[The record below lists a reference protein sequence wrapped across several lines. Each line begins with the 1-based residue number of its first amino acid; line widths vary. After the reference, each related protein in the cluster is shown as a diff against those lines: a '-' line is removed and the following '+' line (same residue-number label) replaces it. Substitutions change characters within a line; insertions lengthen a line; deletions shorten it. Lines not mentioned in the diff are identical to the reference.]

1 MVVATANPPASSVT
15 VDLPPLDL
23 RAAIGKIDEEQR
35 TVEVVFTTG
44 APVTRSDWFTGKKWI
59 EKLSLDPAH
68 VRLERLNNGA
78 PLLDGHS
85 GFSVRDDQIGVVEPD
100 SVRLLKGEG
109 RAVVR
114 FSKRASVTDVF
125 NDVRDR
131 IVRNVSVGYIV
142 HKYAEDNSADNEM
155 PVRTAVDWE
164 PYEVSMV
171 PMPADNNAKVR
182 SQDKT
187 LAHPCLIE
195 TRGVTAMESDSP
207 EYIAEQPPPRMTI
220 APPQPAEPNERD
232 AGVAAERERVTG
244 ILSAVRAARLPASYA
259 DKLITDNV
267 ALVAAQRQVFDELAK
282 RDLSGQGP
290 QPGAGPAIHLGDDPL
305 VHKRSGIENAL
316 LHRMAPEY
324 FALEDHGRE
333 YRGLS
338 LTDTAR
344 VFLSATGVRV
354 TDLSKT
360 QLWDKALSARGTYHT
375 TSDFA
380 NLLADLPNKILQK
393 AYIEAPQTFEPLVR
407 RTTVTDFKPNRLLE
421 IGEAPALVEVL
432 EHGEVTSGTVGESKE
447 TFSLLS
453 YARSF
458 GITRKALINDDTDAF
473 SRLPIMMGRQVRKL
487 ESDLV
492 WAVINA
498 NAAMGDGVT
507 LFHSTHGNLA
517 GSGAAIDVTTV
528 GAGVAA
534 MKLQKGLDGAT
545 FIDVQPRYLIVPVAK
560 EVVARQFVSVNLMAA
575 TQATVNPFAGQLTV
589 IAEPRLD
596 ATSATAWYLAATP
609 DQIGIIVVATLEGE
623 SGPRV
628 ESKVGFDIEG
638 IQTKVAYDFAAKA
651 ENHRGLYKN
660 PGA

>member
-1 MVVATANPPASSVT
+1 MATAPSSRT

-23 RAAIGKIDEEQR
+23 RAAIGTINEDDR

-44 APVTRSDWFTGKKWI
+44 APVARSDWFTGKKYI

-68 VRLERLNNGA
+68 VRLDRLNNGA

-85 GFSVRDDQIGVVEPD
+85 GYSVREDQIGVVEPA

-125 NDVRDR
+125 NDVRDG
-131 IVRNVSVGYIV
+131 IVRNVSVGYLV
-142 HKYAEDNSADNEM
+142 HKYVEDDGADNKI

-164 PYEVSMV
+164 PFEISMV
-171 PMPADNNAKVR
+171 PMPADNAAKVR
-182 SQDKT
+182 SQDTT
-187 LAHPCLIE
+187 LAHPCVIE
-195 TRGVTAMESDSP
+195 TRGVPAMTPDSPASP
-207 EYIAEQPPPRMTI
+207 EYIAEQPPRMTI
-220 APPQPAEPNERD
+220 APTPPAEPNERD
-232 AGVAAERERVTG
+232 AGVVAERERITG
-244 ILSAVRAARLPASYA
+244 ITMAARAARLPASYA
-259 DKLITDNV
+259 DKLISDNV
-267 ALVAAQRQVFDELAK
+267 PLVDAQRKVFEELSK
-282 RDLSGQGP
+282 RDLSGAGP
-290 QPGAGPAIHLGDDPL
+290 QPGAGPGIVLGDDPL

-324 FALEDHGRE
+324 FTLADHGRE

-344 VFLSATGVRV
+344 VFLNATGVRT

-360 QLWDKALSARGTYHT
+360 QLWDKALSGRSTAYHT

-393 AYIEAPQTFEPLVR
+393 AYAEAAQTFEPLVR
-407 RTTVTDFKPNRLLE
+407 RTTVSDFKPNRLLE
-421 IGEAPALVEVL
+421 IGEAPALLEVL
-432 EHGEVTSGTVGESKE
+432 EHGEVTSGTVGEGKE

-458 GITRKALINDDTDAF
+458 GITRKSLINDDTDAF

-498 NAAMGDGVT
+498 NAAMGDGVA
-507 LFHSTHGNLA
+507 LFHATHANLA
-517 GSGAAIDVTTV
+517 GAGAAIDVTTV

-534 MKLQKGLDGAT
+534 MKLQKGLDAAT
-545 FIDVQPRYLIVPVAK
+545 YIDVQPKYLIVPVAK
-560 EVVARQFVSVNLMAA
+560 EVVARQFISVNLMAA
-575 TQATVNPFAGQLTV
+575 TQATVNPFAGQLSV

-609 DQIGIIVVATLEGE
+609 DQIGVIVVATLEGE

-628 ESKVGFDIEG
+628 ESKVGFEVEG